1 MKRGPLITVALV
13 VALAF
18 GLLAFNM
25 ISDRSDDSAPAAAT
39 TAPSSGAT
47 TSALQT
53 SAASTSA
60 PAAVPFPATADYVG
74 TVPLAG
80 GGVMTLSIAVKGDKA
95 TAYACD
101 GNTVEAWFQGPA
113 KAGDL
118 RLDGKNGARLTG
130 VYDGTAVTGTLLING
145 KSWNYAAKS
154 VRAPGGMYMYRSATT
169 RTSWIVTGEGMVTG
183 VQRAPSGLTSPAPTL
198 TPANATAVIDGRTV
212 TATRVNG
219 DSDVF

>member
-39 TAPSSGAT
+39 TAPSAAP
-47 TSALQT
+47 TSAPET
-53 SAASTSA
+53 SAGQTSA

-118 RLDGKNGARLTG
+118 QLTGKNGARLTG
-130 VYDGTAVTGTLLING
+130 RHGGAGITGTLLING
-145 KSWNYAAKS
+145 KSWEYTAKP
-154 VRAPGGMYMYRSATT
+154 VTAPGGMYMYRSATT
-169 RTSWIVTGEGMVTG
+169 RTSWIVTGEGMITG
-183 VQRAPSGLTSPAPTL
+183 VQRAANGLTSPAPTL
-198 TPANATAVIDGRTV
+198 APANATAVVDGRTV
-212 TATRVNG
+212 TVTKVNG